1 MKIRSI
7 KVQAFCLGSIVILFL
22 TVAVIASFSLPINDI
37 PDRMKQTGDM
47 LKKLRSFMDGKQLKF
62 PAITAYIIP
71 SDDEH
76 QSEYSTTHDERRV
89 KITGFDGSAGTAI
102 VTQTEALLWTDGRYY
117 QQAANQ
123 LDENWT
129 LMKGMLNG

>member
-22 TVAVIASFSLPINDI
+22 AIAVIATFSLPISDI

-47 LKKLRSFMDGKQLKF
+47 LKKLRGFMNGKELKF
-62 PAITAYIIP
+62 PALTAYIIP

-76 QSEYSTTHDERRV
+76 QVCICNDKNY
-89 KITGFDGSAGTAI
+89 
-102 VTQTEALLWTDGRYY
+102 
-117 QQAANQ
+117 N
-123 LDENWT
+123 
-129 LMKGMLNG
+129 